1 MISMIQIF
9 NISQAK
15 EWDELVRSFANY
27 DVYYLS
33 GYVKAFQIHGD
44 GEPQLFYYNEN
55 GLRGIY
61 VYMKRNTT
69 IEGVYDSI
77 TPYGYGGFLLE
88 GDDSD
93 ENMNA
98 LWKAYVEKMK
108 SENIVDN
115 FVRYHPVLANAV
127 PMKACSD
134 VIDLGKTVSM
144 DLTSEEV
151 IWKNIHSKNRNM
163 IRKAEKNGIV
173 IKHGQGLELFDDF
186 IKIYNAT
193 MDKDNAE
200 PYYYFKP
207 EFYKSIHEDLK
218 DNYEIFWAEYDDK
231 IISMSIMIYANGRL
245 NYHLSGSDLQ
255 YRNLAPSN
263 LLLYKAAVWGME
275 KGMKTFHLGG
285 GVGSG
290 EDNLYKFKIAF
301 NRFSDCQFSIAK
313 HIFDNEKYDELV
325 AERASRDAGF
335 DKESKFFPL
344 YRS

>member
-1 MISMIQIF
+1 MIQIF
-9 NISQAK
+9 NMSQTK

-69 IEGVYDSI
+69 IEDVYDSI

-88 GDDSD
+88 GDDSE
-93 ENMNA
+93 ENMKA

-127 PMKACSD
+127 LMKACSD

-218 DNYEIFWAEYDDK
+218 DNYEMFWAEYDDK
-231 IISMSIMIYANGRL
+231 IIAMSIMIYANGRL

-263 LLLYKAAVWGME
+263 LLLYKAAMWGME

>member
-1 MISMIQIF
+1 M
-9 NISQAK
+9 SQAK
-15 EWDELVRSFANY
+15 EWDELVCSFANY

-61 VYMKRNTT
+61 VYMKRKTA

-88 GDDSD
+88 GNDSS

-98 LWKAYVEKMK
+98 LWNAYVDKMK

-127 PMKACSD
+127 PMKTCSD

-218 DNYEIFWAEYDDK
+218 DNYEMFWAEYDGK
-231 IISMSIMIYANGRL
+231 IIAMSIMIYANGRL
-245 NYHLSGSDLQ
+245 NYHLSGSDLH

-263 LLLYKAAVWGME
+263 LLLYKAAMWGMD

-325 AERASRDAGF
+325 AERASRDAEF

>member
-1 MISMIQIF
+1 MIQIF
-9 NISQAK
+9 NMSQAK

-88 GDDSD
+88 GDDSED
-93 ENMNA
+93 NMKA

-108 SENIVDN
+108 GENVVDN

-218 DNYEIFWAEYDDK
+218 DNYEMFWAEYDGK
-231 IISMSIMIYANGRL
+231 IIAMSIMIFANGRL

-263 LLLYKAAVWGME
+263 LLLYKAAMWGME

-285 GVGSG
+285 GVGSK

-325 AERASRDAGF
+325 AGRASRDAEF
-335 DKESKFFPL
+335 DKESTFFPL

>member
-1 MISMIQIF
+1 
-9 NISQAK
+9 
-15 EWDELVRSFANY
+15 
-27 DVYYLS
+27 
-33 GYVKAFQIHGD
+33 
-44 GEPQLFYYNEN
+44 
-55 GLRGIY
+55 
-61 VYMKRNTT
+61 MK
-69 IEGVYDSI
+69 
-77 TPYGYGGFLLE
+77 
-88 GDDSD
+88 
-93 ENMNA
+93 
-98 LWKAYVEKMK
+98 KCQ
-108 SENIVDN
+108 ENIVDN

-127 PMKACSD
+127 PMKTCSD
-134 VIDLGKTVSM
+134 VIDLGKTVAM

-200 PYYYFKP
+200 AYYYFKP

-218 DNYEIFWAEYDDK
+218 DNYEMFWAEYEGK
-231 IISMSIMIYANGRL
+231 IIAMSIMIFANGRL

-263 LLLYKAAVWGME
+263 LLLYKAAMWGME
-275 KGMKTFHLGG
+275 KGMNTFHLGG

-313 HIFDNEKYDELV
+313 HVFDNEKYDELV
-325 AERASRDAGF
+325 AERASRDAEF

>member
-1 MISMIQIF
+1 M
-9 NISQAK
+9 SQAK

-61 VYMKRNTT
+61 VYMKRKTA

-88 GDDSD
+88 GNDSS

-98 LWKAYVEKMK
+98 LWNAYVDKMK

-127 PMKACSD
+127 PMKTCSD

-218 DNYEIFWAEYDDK
+218 DNYEMFWAEYDGK
-231 IISMSIMIYANGRL
+231 IIAMSIMIYANGRL

-263 LLLYKAAVWGME
+263 LLLYKAAMWGMD

>member
-1 MISMIQIF
+1 MIQIF
-9 NISQAK
+9 NMSQAK

-61 VYMKRNTT
+61 VYMKRKTA

-88 GDDSD
+88 GNDSS

-98 LWKAYVEKMK
+98 LWNAYVDKMK

-127 PMKACSD
+127 PMKTCSD

-218 DNYEIFWAEYDDK
+218 DNYEMFWAEYDGK
-231 IISMSIMIYANGRL
+231 IIAMSIMIYANGRL

-263 LLLYKAAVWGME
+263 LLLYKAAMWGMD

>member
-1 MISMIQIF
+1 MMQIF
-9 NISQAK
+9 NMNQAK
-15 EWDELVRSFANY
+15 EWNNLVQSFTNY

-33 GYVKAFQIHGD
+33 GYAKAFQIHGD
-44 GEPQLFYYNEN
+44 GEPQLFYYDEK

-61 VYMKRNTT
+61 VYMKRKTA
-69 IEGVYDSI
+69 IEGVFDSI

-88 GDDSD
+88 GDTSE
-93 ENMNA
+93 ENVKA
-98 LWKAYVEKMK
+98 LWAAYVDRMK
-108 SENIVDN
+108 EENIVDN

-127 PMKACSD
+127 PMKTCSD
-134 VIDLGKTVSM
+134 VIDLGKTVAM

-163 IRKAEKNGIV
+163 IRKAEKNDIV

-200 PYYYFKP
+200 AYYYFKP

-218 DNYEIFWAEYDDK
+218 DNYEMFWAEYEGK
-231 IISMSIMIYANGRL
+231 IIAMSIMIFANGRL

-263 LLLYKAAVWGME
+263 LLLYKAAMWGME
-275 KGMKTFHLGG
+275 KGMNTFHLGG

-313 HIFDNEKYDELV
+313 HVFDNEKYDELV
-325 AERASRDAGF
+325 AERASRDAEF